1 MHLQRVESLRQQL
14 RQQAHSAA
22 TSALASPPSHE
33 PPSLDPSVLGHN
45 DIPPFDPNMTFDP
58 NFFNN
63 IPSGFD
69 FDNLLNFAAD
79 DDDDLDFVP
88 NTSPQD
94 EASDDDDD
102 EEEEETPRPGATR
115 PDAAAGEE
123 VFEENLFLPIEDVQ
137 IPPDH
142 VVSHARDGRD
152 GDATSAG
159 AWGGAVSM
167 DDLRQEMMRSLNV
180 HTTEQFRVAMEKLLE
195 SAGDG
200 GIAPEVKDQLSRL
213 ISSIKE
219 QEEQDRA

>member
-1 MHLQRVESLRQQL
+1 
-14 RQQAHSAA
+14 
-22 TSALASPPSHE
+22 
-33 PPSLDPSVLGHN
+33 
-45 DIPPFDPNMTFDP
+45 MTFDP

-102 EEEEETPRPGATR
+102 DEEETPRPGTSR
-115 PDAAAGEE
+115 PDATPRDE

-142 VVSHARDGRD
+142 VVAHAWEGRD
-152 GDATSAG
+152 GDTTNGAG
-159 AWGGAVSM
+159 WGGTVSM

-180 HTTEQFRVAMEKLLE
+180 HTTEQFRVAMERLLE

-200 GIAPEVKDQLSRL
+200 GIAPEVKDQLRRL